1 VQLSSVVKKIGFLMF
16 DKAISDL
23 KSTVSMSGAAWFF
36 AWGDLKT
43 RYRRSALGPMWLVL
57 STAIGVAGLGYVWAT
72 LLKMEISEFVPTLTI
87 GLVVWQLVSGCLTE
101 SSNVIYKN
109 SKIIK
114 NLKVPFCL
122 FSLQLLMKQFLN
134 FAHNLVVIL
143 AVLLIFSREFSFIQ
157 LLAIPGL
164 IIVLLS
170 MFWVTT
176 LVGILAARFRDFEAL
191 IASIMPLLFFLSPV
205 LYKPE
210 NLGVKGFLMWF
221 NPFSYFIAVIRDP
234 LQGQI
239 PPLFVYVGALVI
251 MLITAFLSMFTLDK
265 KYKRIAFWV

>member
-1 VQLSSVVKKIGFLMF
+1 MF
-16 DKAISDL
+16 NNSIYDL
-23 KSTVSMSGAAWFF
+23 KKTILMSGAAWFF

-57 STAIGVAGLGYVWAT
+57 STAIGVAGLGYVWAS
-72 LLKMEISEFVPTLTI
+72 LLNMKVSEFVPTLTI

-114 NLKVPFCL
+114 NLKVPFFL
-122 FSLQLLMKQFLN
+122 YPLQLLMKQFLN
-134 FAHNLVVIL
+134 FAHNLVVVL
-143 AVLLIFSREFSFIQ
+143 AVLLAFSREFSITQ
-157 LLAIPGL
+157 LAAIPGL
-164 IIVLLS
+164 LLVLLS
-170 MFWVTT
+170 MFWIIA
-176 LVGILAARFRDFEAL
+176 LVGILAARFRDIEAL

-205 LYKPE
+205 LYKPD
-210 NLGVKGFLMWF
+210 NLGAKGFLMWF
-221 NPFSYFIAVIRDP
+221 NPFSYFIAIIRDP

-251 MLITAFLSMFTLDK
+251 MTTAAFLTLFTLDK
-265 KYKRIAFWV
+265 KYKRIAYWV

>member
-1 VQLSSVVKKIGFLMF
+1 MF
-16 DKAISDL
+16 DRALSDL
-23 KSTVSMSGAAWFF
+23 KKTISLSGAAWFF

-57 STAIGVAGLGYVWAT
+57 TTTIGVAGLGYVWAS
-72 LLKMEISEFVPTLTI
+72 LLKMEVSEFVPTLTI

-101 SSNVIYKN
+101 SSNVIYRN

-122 FSLQLLMKQFLN
+122 FSLQLLIKQFLN
-134 FAHNLVVIL
+134 FAHNLVVIF

-164 IIVLLS
+164 VIVLLS
-170 MFWVTT
+170 MFWIIT
-176 LVGILAARFRDFEAL
+176 LVGILAARFRDVEAL

-205 LYKPE
+205 LYRPD
-210 NLGVKGFLMWF
+210 NLGARGFLMWF
-221 NPFSYFIAVIRDP
+221 NPFSYFIAIIRDP
-234 LQGQI
+234 LQGNI
-239 PPLFVYVGALVI
+239 PPSFVYLGALVI
-251 MLITAFLSMFTLDK
+251 MLTVALLAISTLDK

>member
-1 VQLSSVVKKIGFLMF
+1 MLNIAL
-16 DKAISDL
+16 ADL
-23 KSTVSMSGAAWFF
+23 KETITMRNAAWFF

-43 RYRRSALGPMWLVL
+43 RYRRSALGPIWLVL
-57 STAIGVAGLGYVWAT
+57 STAIGVVGLGYVWAA
-72 LLKMEISEFVPTLTI
+72 LLKMSATEFVPTLTI

-122 FSLQLLMKQFLN
+122 YSLQLLLKQFLN
-134 FAHNLVVIL
+134 FAHNLVVIF
-143 AVLLIFSREFSFIQ
+143 AVLIIFSQEFSFVQ

-164 IIVLLS
+164 LIVLFS
-170 MFWVTT
+170 MFWIIT
-176 LVGILAARFRDFEAL
+176 LMGILAARFRDIEAL
-191 IASIMPLLFFLSPV
+191 VGSIMPLLFFLSPV
-205 LYKPE
+205 LYRPD

-234 LQGQI
+234 LQGNI
-239 PPLFVYVGALVI
+239 PPLFVYLGTFAIMGVVCFLALYV
-251 MLITAFLSMFTLDK
+251 LNRKHA
-265 KYKRIAFWV
+265 RIAFWV

>member
-1 VQLSSVVKKIGFLMF
+1 MF
-16 DKAISDL
+16 DGAISDL
-23 KSTVSMSGAAWFF
+23 KRTVSLGGAAWFF

-57 STAIGVAGLGYVWAT
+57 STTIGVAGLGYVWAT
-72 LLKMEISEFVPTLTI
+72 LLKMEVSEFVPTLTI

-114 NLKVPFCL
+114 NLKVPFFL
-122 FSLQLLMKQFLN
+122 YPLQLLMKQFLN
-134 FAHNLVVIL
+134 FAHNLVVIF

-170 MFWVTT
+170 MFWIITF
-176 LVGILAARFRDFEAL
+176 VGILAARFRDIEAL

-205 LYKPE
+205 LYRPD
-210 NLGVKGFLMWF
+210 NLGAKGFFMWF
-221 NPFSYFIAVIRDP
+221 NPFSYFIAIIRDP
-234 LQGQI
+234 LQGNI
-239 PPLFVYVGALVI
+239 PPPFVYFGSLVI
-251 MLITAFLSMFTLDK
+251 MLTVAFLAMFTLNK